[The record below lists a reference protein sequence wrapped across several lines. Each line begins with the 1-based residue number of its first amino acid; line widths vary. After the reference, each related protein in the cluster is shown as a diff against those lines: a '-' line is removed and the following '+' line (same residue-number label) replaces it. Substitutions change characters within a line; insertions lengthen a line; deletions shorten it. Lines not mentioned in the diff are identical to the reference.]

1 LAKNPDTWSKRVLIK
16 IIPHGARSIYKLE
29 LTHGHLAAFAAC
41 LVVLVSAFFAEHVT
55 QVRAEEAKVKELQRV
70 NAAQQ
75 QQLVNFSNQTN
86 HMWRQLNEIQ
96 QAHQEIQRLSSPA
109 ATHVVPANAATN
121 AQAPNATIHAQAPE
135 TTVHAQTSD
144 ASSVSPG
151 SASSTAAGR
160 NGGTARARMGVTPET
175 DASAGTEHVQTTS
188 SGPIVASTPIDALPL
203 HGPWWAQAAAWLG
216 VGRGGVAYNGVTFEG
231 ESESLVMLDAG
242 MQRVYA
248 DTVKLKHEVSKV
260 AEVREEAQVAYRR
273 MLEAIPSIWPTD
285 GSISSG
291 FGYRTYPDV
300 GFHTGLD
307 IVNYYGAPI
316 YATAA
321 GIVTVAGWDGGFG
334 EKIEIDH
341 GNGYV
346 TWYGHNSALLV
357 NPGEFVHKGQQIA
370 RLGSTGFVT
379 GPHVHYEV
387 HEYGRPID
395 PVPFLSGLVG
405 PQVPLAQFAQ
415 AR

>member
-1 LAKNPDTWSKRVLIK
+1 MAKNPDTWSKRVLIK
-16 IIPHGARSIYKLE
+16 IIPHDARSIYKLE
-29 LTHGHLAAFAAC
+29 LTYGHLAVFAVC
-41 LVVLVSAFFAEHVT
+41 LFVLFSAFFAEHVI

-96 QAHQEIQRLSSPA
+96 QAHQEIRRLSTPSGA
-109 ATHVVPANAATN
+109 HG
-121 AQAPNATIHAQAPE
+121 AQASAAANRARAGVATGTDAAAGTQ
-135 TTVHAQTSD
+135 HAQTTSNPPT
-144 ASSVSPG
+144 V
-151 SASSTAAGR
+151 AA
-160 NGGTARARMGVTPET
+160 A
-175 DASAGTEHVQTTS
+175 
-188 SGPIVASTPIDALPL
+188 PIDALPL

-231 ESESLVMLDAG
+231 ESESLTMLDAG

-248 DTVKLKHEVSKV
+248 DTTKLRHEEFKV
-260 AEVREEAQVAYRR
+260 AQVREEAQVAYQR
-273 MLEAIPSIWPTD
+273 MLDAIPSIWPTD

-300 GFHTGLD
+300 GFHTGVD
-307 IVNYYGAPI
+307 VVNYYGAPI

-321 GIVTVAGWDGGFG
+321 GTVTVAGWDGGFG

-357 NPGEFVHKGQQIA
+357 SAGEFVRKGQQIA

-387 HEYGRPID
+387 HQYGRPID
-395 PVPFLSGLVG
+395 PVPFLSGSVG
-405 PQVPLAQFAQ
+405 PQMPQSDQYAQ

>member
-1 LAKNPDTWSKRVLIK
+1 LAKSPDTWSKRVLIK

-29 LTHGHLAAFAAC
+29 LTYGHLAAFAAC
-41 LVVLVSAFFAEHVT
+41 LLMLVSAFFAEHVT

-86 HMWRQLNEIQ
+86 HMWQQLNEIQ
-96 QAHQEIQRLSSPA
+96 QAHQEIQRLSAPPVAHGAPA
-109 ATHVVPANAATN
+109 DATTHARTGATGPAE
-121 AQAPNATIHAQAPE
+121 HAQ
-135 TTVHAQTSD
+135 V
-144 ASSVSPG
+144 G
-151 SASSTAAGR
+151 
-160 NGGTARARMGVTPET
+160 
-175 DASAGTEHVQTTS
+175 S
-188 SGPIVASTPIDALPL
+188 SGANVAAAPIDALPL

-216 VGRGGVAYNGVTFEG
+216 VGRGGVPYIGVTFEG
-231 ESESLVMLDAG
+231 ESTSLTMLDAG

-248 DTVKLKHEVSKV
+248 DTVKLKHEVFKV
-260 AEVREEAQVAYRR
+260 AEVREEAQLAYRR
-273 MLEAIPSIWPTD
+273 MLDAIPSMWPTD

-300 GFHTGLD
+300 GFHTGVD
-307 IVNYYGAPI
+307 IVNYYGAPV

-321 GIVTVAGWDGGFG
+321 GTVMVAGWDGGYG

-357 NPGEFVHKGQQIA
+357 SSGESVRKGQLIA

-387 HEYGRPID
+387 HQYGRAID
-395 PVPFLSGLVG
+395 PVPFLSGSVG
-405 PQVPLAQFAQ
+405 PSVPQYAQ

>member
-1 LAKNPDTWSKRVLIK
+1 LANNPDTWSKRVLIK
-16 IIPHGARSIYKLE
+16 IIPHGARSIYKVE

-41 LVVLVSAFFAEHVT
+41 LLVLVSAFFAEHVT

-70 NAAQQ
+70 NASQQ

-96 QAHQEIQRLSSPA
+96 QEHLEIQRLSAPATTHSAPADAAHAGHAQVPDAANRPRPGVVTGADA
-109 ATHVVPANAATN
+109 ATGS
-121 AQAPNATIHAQAPE
+121 QHAQA
-135 TTVHAQTSD
+135 TSN
-144 ASSVSPG
+144 APV
-151 SASSTAAGR
+151 
-160 NGGTARARMGVTPET
+160 V
-175 DASAGTEHVQTTS
+175 ASA
-188 SGPIVASTPIDALPL
+188 PIDALPL

-231 ESESLVMLDAG
+231 ESESLTMLDVG

-248 DTVKLKHEVSKV
+248 DTLKLKHEVSKV
-260 AEVREEAQVAYRR
+260 AELREEARVAYQR
-273 MLEAIPSIWPTD
+273 MLDAIPSIWPTD

-300 GFHTGLD
+300 GFHTGVD
-307 IVNYYGAPI
+307 IVNYYGAPV

-321 GIVTVAGWDGGFG
+321 GTVTVAGWDGGFG
-334 EKIEIDH
+334 EKVEIDH

-357 NPGEFVHKGQQIA
+357 NPGDFVRKGQQIA

-387 HEYGRPID
+387 HQYGRALD
-395 PVPFLSGLVG
+395 PVPFLSGSVG
-405 PQVPLAQFAQ
+405 PQVPLAQEFAQ

>member
-1 LAKNPDTWSKRVLIK
+1 LANNPDTWSKRVLIK

-41 LVVLVSAFFAEHVT
+41 LVVLVSAFFSEHVT

-96 QAHQEIQRLSSPA
+96 QEHLEIQRLSSPA
-109 ATHVVPANAATN
+109 ATHGVPADAT
-121 AQAPNATIHAQAPE
+121 AHAPNATTHAQAASP
-135 TTVHAQTSD
+135 TIHA
-144 ASSVSPG
+144 
-151 SASSTAAGR
+151 
-160 NGGTARARMGVTPET
+160 
-175 DASAGTEHVQTTS
+175 QTTS
-188 SGPIVASTPIDALPL
+188 SGPTVASAPMDALPL

-216 VGRGGVAYNGVTFEG
+216 VGRGGVPYSGVTFEG
-231 ESESLVMLDAG
+231 ESESLTMLDVG

-260 AEVREEAQVAYRR
+260 AEVREEAQVAYQR
-273 MLEAIPSIWPTD
+273 MLDAIPSIWPTD

-307 IVNYYGAPI
+307 IVNYYGAPV

-321 GIVTVAGWDGGFG
+321 GTVTIAGWDGGFG

-341 GNGYV
+341 GNGYM

-357 NPGEFVHKGQQIA
+357 NPGDFVRKGQQIA
-370 RLGSTGFVT
+370 RLGATGFVT

-387 HEYGRPID
+387 HQYGRPVD
-395 PVPFLSGLVG
+395 PVPFLSGSVG
-405 PQVPLAQFAQ
+405 PQVPLASQFAQ

>member
-1 LAKNPDTWSKRVLIK
+1 MAKNPDTWSKRVLIK

-41 LVVLVSAFFAEHVT
+41 LLVLVSAFFAEHVN

-96 QAHQEIQRLSSPA
+96 QAHQEIQRLASPSAAHGAPASPA
-109 ATHVVPANAATN
+109 H
-121 AQAPNATIHAQAPE
+121 AQAPNGATHAQAPGA
-135 TTVHAQTSD
+135 TTRASGVAGSNGSTGSEHAQT
-144 ASSVSPG
+144 
-151 SASSTAAGR
+151 
-160 NGGTARARMGVTPET
+160 
-175 DASAGTEHVQTTS
+175 TS
-188 SGPIVASTPIDALPL
+188 GAPIVASAPIDALPL

-231 ESESLVMLDAG
+231 ESESLTMLDAG

-248 DTVKLKHEVSKV
+248 DTVKLKHEVSK
-260 AEVREEAQVAYRR
+260 AADLRDEARLAYQR

-300 GFHTGLD
+300 GFHTGVD
-307 IVNYYGAPI
+307 VVNYYGAPI

-321 GIVTVAGWDGGFG
+321 GTVTFAGWDGGFG
-334 EKIEIDH
+334 EKVEIDH

-357 NPGEFVHKGQQIA
+357 SPGDFVHKGQQIA

-387 HEYGRPID
+387 HQYGRPID
-395 PVPFLSGLVG
+395 PVPFLSGSVG
-405 PQVPLAQFAQ
+405 PQVPQAQQFAQ

>member
-1 LAKNPDTWSKRVLIK
+1 MAKNPDNWSKRVLIK

-41 LVVLVSAFFAEHVT
+41 LLVLVSAFFAEHVS

-96 QAHQEIQRLSSPA
+96 QEHQEIQRLSAPA
-109 ATHVVPANAATN
+109 AAHGVPADAAH
-121 AQAPNATIHAQAPE
+121 AQAADGTTHAQAPAAA
-135 TTVHAQTSD
+135 TRARAGVATGTDAPTGTQHAQMTSN
-144 ASSVSPG
+144 S
-151 SASSTAAGR
+151 
-160 NGGTARARMGVTPET
+160 
-175 DASAGTEHVQTTS
+175 
-188 SGPIVASTPIDALPL
+188 PIVASAPIDALPL

-216 VGRGGVAYNGVTFEG
+216 VGRGGVAYSGVTFEG
-231 ESESLVMLDAG
+231 ESESLTMLDAG

-260 AEVREEAQVAYRR
+260 AEVREEARVAYQR

-300 GFHTGLD
+300 GFHTGVD

-316 YATAA
+316 CATAA
-321 GIVTVAGWDGGFG
+321 GTVIVAGWDGGFG

-357 NPGEFVHKGQQIA
+357 NPGDFVHKGQQIA

-387 HEYGRPID
+387 HQYGRPID
-395 PVPFLSGLVG
+395 PVPFLSGSVG
-405 PQVPLAQFAQ
+405 PQVPLAQQFAQ